1 MHRQHVVSTRD
12 FNEQRP
18 AREDRVEAVP
28 IGSVIPAVRLPGLS
42 WHIKNVSSE
51 GMQMNAT
58 MKLDTVAD
66 LALRVAAVRDSVAL
80 PDIEFTVEEL
90 GECRRYD
97 AGRWYLGTVSSGL
110 TIARDLV
117 RAEEELEVC
126 QDCPVRDR
134 CLSLAVLTGDTDDS
148 IHGGLLPVQ
157 QREVEAALHRQGD
170 AVVLRL
176 PSRVDQV
183 VEQAA

>member
-1 MHRQHVVSTRD
+1 
-12 FNEQRP
+12 
-18 AREDRVEAVP
+18 
-28 IGSVIPAVRLPGLS
+28 
-42 WHIKNVSSE
+42 
-51 GMQMNAT
+51 MNAT

-66 LALRVAAVRDSVAL
+66 LALRVATVRDSVAL
-80 PDIEFTVEEL
+80 TDVESTVEEL

-97 AGRWYLGTVSSGL
+97 VGRWYLGSSR

-117 RAEEELEVC
+117 RTEEEREVC
-126 QDCPVRDR
+126 QGCPVRDR

-157 QREVEAALHRQGD
+157 QREVEAALHRQGN
-170 AVVLRL
+170 AVVLML
-176 PSRVDQV
+176 PSRVEHV